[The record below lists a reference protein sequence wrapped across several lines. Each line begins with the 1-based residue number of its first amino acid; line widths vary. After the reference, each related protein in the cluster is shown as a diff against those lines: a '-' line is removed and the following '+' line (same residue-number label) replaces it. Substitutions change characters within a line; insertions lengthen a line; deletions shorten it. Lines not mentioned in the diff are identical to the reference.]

1 MYSWKYKRE
10 AKALAVYNLHEI
22 TDSKLMY
29 DRRPPR
35 FMLYIIIIVVA
46 LIGAF
51 LVWATKSVKT
61 YVVKGQ
67 GVVTTENKAY
77 VMAKVSGE
85 ITEVFVEEGKE
96 VKEGDVLVT
105 LNAVESNLQLE
116 QVVSQMELLDKR
128 IELLTRAENDA
139 SKNTNTFD
147 KNKAEELEFYNRLN
161 NSYLKRKEY
170 EIDEEYLKKQGYTD
184 EQISD
189 FKKQSKNKLNQMY
202 YETILGFTNEKYQL
216 QLEKEKLET
225 QKVALEKG
233 TQEYKIIAPKSGII
247 HLNTTLNK
255 GMVLQGG
262 SLLGSITNNEENL
275 IVETMLPSVERPRI
289 HINDEV
295 AIAVGG
301 LNQAEYGTIEGKVV
315 SIDEDATIDNENGN
329 IYFKVKIQPKE
340 TYLADK
346 KGEKINLIVGMVTET
361 RVKYEKITYMKY
373 FLEQIGIKLS

>member
-1 MYSWKYKRE
+1 M
-10 AKALAVYNLHEI
+10 AVYNLHEI

-29 DRRPPR
+29 DRKPPK
-35 FMLYIIIIVVA
+35 FMMYIIIIVAA

-51 LVWATKSVKT
+51 LIWASKSVKT

-67 GVVTTENKAY
+67 GIVTTENKAH

-85 ITEVFVEEGKE
+85 IKEVFVEEGKE

-105 LNAVESNLQLE
+105 LNAVEANLQIE
-116 QVVSQMELLDKR
+116 QVVSQIELLDKR
-128 IELLTRAENDA
+128 IELVTRAENDA
-139 SKNTNTFD
+139 AKNANTFN
-147 KNKAEELEFYNRLN
+147 KNDAEELEFYNRLSS
-161 NSYLKRKEY
+161 SYLKRKDY
-170 EIDEEYLKKQGYTD
+170 EIDEESLKKQEYTD
-184 EQISD
+184 EQIRD
-189 FKKQSKNKLNQMY
+189 YKKQSRNKLNQMH
-202 YETILGFTNEKYQL
+202 YETILEFTNEKNQL

-225 QKVALEKG
+225 QRVALEKSA
-233 TQEYKIIAPKSGII
+233 QEFKIVAPKSGII
-247 HLNTTLNK
+247 HLNTPLNK

-275 IVETMLPSVERPRI
+275 IIETMLSSAERPRV
-289 HINDEV
+289 HIDDEV

-301 LNQAEYGTIEGKVV
+301 LNQAEYGTIKGKVV
-315 SIDEDATIDNENGN
+315 SIDEDATIDNEKGN
-329 IYFKVKIQPKE
+329 VYFKVKIQPKE

-346 KGEKINLIVGMVTET
+346 KGEKVNLTVGMVTET

>member
-1 MYSWKYKRE
+1 M
-10 AKALAVYNLHEI
+10 AVYNLHEI